1 MGEKTIVELEK
12 IVDHSARRVDL
23 SGRIIADQQKKLD
36 VFEKLFTAQG
46 ASIGE
51 LNKQIVKVGQDIHS
65 LEKVMPH
72 RSIIEKAEK
81 LVHRVSHLEEIT
93 EKVRQNVGIVA
104 DLAKPV
110 AQMKIAFARMEALA
124 SQVEALKK
132 DMVTTADLKALE
144 KRILDQ
150 IKKAK

>member
-1 MGEKTIVELEK
+1 
-12 IVDHSARRVDL
+12 
-23 SGRIIADQQKKLD
+23 
-36 VFEKLFTAQG
+36 
-46 ASIGE
+46 
-51 LNKQIVKVGQDIHS
+51 
-65 LEKVMPH
+65 MPR

-81 LVHRVSHLEEIT
+81 LVGRVSHLEELT
-93 EKVRQNVGIVA
+93 EKVRQNIGIVA
-104 DLAKPV
+104 ELAKPA